1 MEKPRLKRAA
11 PRMASIAAAKRRRH
25 SGEMRILP
33 ILVALGALS
42 ACATTPQ
49 TTAPLPS
56 PAATTAPSAH
66 LVEMLAAAGRADAPN
81 RVAVERAFGA
91 ADIVRQDGAGAA
103 LTYRLESCALLLL
116 FTTDARNEMR
126 LAEAHAS
133 ARRAGEQTPDLQQCA
148 AEAAARAS

>member
-1 MEKPRLKRAA
+1 MEKARFKRAA
-11 PRMASIAAAKRRRH
+11 PRMASIAAAEPGRH
-25 SGEMRILP
+25 SDDMRILS
-33 ILVALGALS
+33 ILAALGALG
-42 ACATTPQ
+42 ACATAPQ
-49 TTAPLPS
+49 TAAPPPA
-56 PAATTAPSAH
+56 PAATIAPSAH

-81 RVAVERAFGA
+81 RSAVERAFGA

-103 LTYRLESCALLLL
+103 LTYRLDTCALLLL
-116 FTTDARNEMR
+116 FSTDARNEMR